1 MQILKKYNVIIII
14 NIDKVMYNNEQCQ
27 KILLKIWKTDI
38 GPQPLFPKTR
48 HDIGNKELNVDLDR
62 LNLEVLYIV
71 LYI

>member
-1 MQILKKYNVIIII
+1 
-14 NIDKVMYNNEQCQ
+14 MYNNEQCQ